1 MIVNHKNKFNKKLAK
16 VSNESNLGPIRSLI
30 NKYKMYFNDDYD
42 RINKDASMWEKFREM
57 LQESK
62 WLK

>member
-1 MIVNHKNKFNKKLAK
+1 MIVNHKNKFNRKLSRI
-16 VSNESNLGPIRSLI
+16 SNESNLGPIRSLI
-30 NKYKMYFNDDYD
+30 NKYKMYFNDDYE
-42 RINKDASMWEKFREM
+42 RINKDSSMWAKFREM